1 MAVQGRRW
9 LHVSRRHVQVL
20 VCAGVMSGGAGVST
34 LQADAQSESLRPV
47 CVGIT
52 PSQHQQGQRKT
63 LQNQCCQRRIKAHCI
78 QWQEIFPSA
87 ASSQHPSFKRPAPAD
102 SFSPKIDSFG
112 NSTGSEGAAKDA
124 VIQVGITKAL
134 DAVAP
139 AFRKNEANPKAGH
152 GSNFFQRVRDGY
164 QRVMGPR
171 ELKSGAILTP
181 QVGMDMDVGRF
192 NVDAMK
198 VGVEIKF

>member
-1 MAVQGRRW
+1 MAVQGKTQ
-9 LHVSRRHVQVL
+9 LHTSLRQVQVL
-20 VCAGVMSGGAGVST
+20 VCAGVLSSGAGS
-34 LQADAQSESLRPV
+34 LMQKAGAQSESLRSV

-52 PSQHQQGQRKT
+52 PSDDWRTQPKT
-63 LQNQCCQRRIKAHCI
+63 LQHQCCQRSVKAQCV
-78 QWQEIFPSA
+78 QWQEMFPPA
-87 ASSQHPSFKRPAPAD
+87 VNPQPPSFKRPAPAA
-102 SFSPKIDSFG
+102 FSPKIDAFG

-139 AFRKNEANPKAGH
+139 AFSNTRANPKAGH
-152 GSNFFQRVRDGY
+152 RSNFFQRVRHEY